1 MQPVRSRIRSA
12 LAGITCTAAVAA
24 AMPAAAAEFTLFL
37 YETPA
42 DFALRTDATAK
53 GQAYWAAY
61 GAYAKALQDA
71 GVIRGGAPL
80 QPGASARTLVV
91 KDGKPVVSTG
101 AHSRNGLE
109 LGGYFKID
117 APSLD
122 VALEW
127 AAQAPAA
134 KTGAIEVRPGFP
146 APGM

>member
-12 LAGITCTAAVAA
+12 LAATACVAALVA
-24 AMPAAAAEFTLFL
+24 AMPARAAEFTLFL

-42 DFALRTDATAK
+42 DFALRTDATAR

-61 GAYAKALQDA
+61 GAFAKALQEA

-91 KDGKPVVSTG
+91 KDGKPVVATG
-101 AHSRNGLE
+101 AYGRTGLE
-109 LGGYFKID
+109 LGGYFKIEV
-117 APSLD
+117 AD
-122 VALEW
+122 VEAALAW
-127 AAQAPAA
+127 AAKAPAA
-134 KTGAIEVRPGFP
+134 ATGAVEVRPGFP